1 MSTATKEAEI
11 ALIGEILS
19 NPEIFNDANLELMVA
34 DFEVSECQRIYSAC
48 LLLFIENKPIDAIGI
63 LHTLQKSQQAD
74 MKVFIA
80 QVTTQTVTTRNYR
93 NHIEIVRDAARL
105 RRATAKAQEL
115 SEALEYNGNLD
126 YCRKVAA
133 DVMRTFDGMDG
144 TEVVTAADGYRNF
157 IDNIGEIKKYIGTG
171 VNKLNHYVQIS
182 KGDFIV
188 IGGRPSTGKTAF
200 TLQMMLTMAKEA
212 NVVYF
217 SLETSADKLFERMIS
232 NFTMSSYTA
241 IRKGGMEQKE
251 INTIKELCEGSFDSL
266 NFSVVNAAGWSVE
279 KIKSKALQLKADV
292 IFIDYLGLI
301 TANSGKSQYE
311 KVTQISLDL
320 HTMAQQSKMAV
331 ISLVQ
336 LNRAGVG
343 QPDMSSLRD
352 SGQIEQD
359 ADVIMI
365 LNTPNED
372 EEHNYI
378 KKLRIVKNK
387 DGLVGTLT
395 FEFVGDY
402 QQFRVIDTDSE

>member
-48 LLLFIENKPIDAIGI
+48 LLLFMENKPIDAIGI
-63 LHTLQKSQQAD
+63 LHTLQKNQQAD

-144 TEVVTAADGYRNF
+144 TEVITAADGYRNF
-157 IDNIGEIKKYIGTG
+157 IDNIGEVKKYIGTG
-171 VNKLNHYVQIS
+171 VEKLNHYVQIS

-241 IRKGGMEQKE
+241 IRKGGMEQNE
-251 INTIKELCEGSFDSL
+251 INTIKELCEGSFDNL

-320 HTMAQQSKMAV
+320 HTMAQQSKIAV

-402 QQFRVIDTDSE
+402 QQFRVIDTDNE